1 MTKARSS
8 SSGAG
13 EARAA
18 ATGQPPRS
26 LMTGAELKERRLRL
40 GLSQAQFGKLIGV
53 SRYTIAR
60 SEHGHPSESVI
71 MRVTLRVK
79 TPRSSRRSA
88 ALAGLLK
95 R

>member
-1 MTKARSS
+1 MSRAR

-13 EARAA
+13 DPTRLDAK
-18 ATGQPPRS
+18 QPP
-26 LMTGAELKERRLRL
+26 MTGAELKERRLRL

-71 MRVTLRVK
+71 MRVALRVK
-79 TPRSSRRSA
+79 EPRRR
-88 ALAGLLK
+88 AGLVH
-95 R
+95 